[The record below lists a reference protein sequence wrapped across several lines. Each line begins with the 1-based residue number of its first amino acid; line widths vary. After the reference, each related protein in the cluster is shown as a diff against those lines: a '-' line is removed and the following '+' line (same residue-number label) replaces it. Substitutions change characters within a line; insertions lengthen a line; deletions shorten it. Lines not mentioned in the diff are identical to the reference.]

1 MLSEVRVSLPHTILM
16 SSSGES
22 AITPPSASACTEKVL
37 FTSKFVGTVIEYP
50 LAVIIGAAI
59 AV

>member
-1 MLSEVRVSLPHTILM
+1 MFREVIVSLPQTILI

-37 FTSKFVGTVIEYP
+37 FTSRSVGTAMEYP
-50 LAVIIGAAI
+50 FAVIIGAAI
-59 AV
+59 DV